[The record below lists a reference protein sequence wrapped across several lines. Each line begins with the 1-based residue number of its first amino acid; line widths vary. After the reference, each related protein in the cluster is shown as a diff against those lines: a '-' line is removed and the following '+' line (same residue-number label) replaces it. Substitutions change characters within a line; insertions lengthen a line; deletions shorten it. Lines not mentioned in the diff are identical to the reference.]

1 MRAFQNSVL
10 KEIKMFLE
18 TINYPARAEIVYIL
32 QALYLGCGRKQ
43 LSCFDGGVEHGMAR
57 AKPVYSH
64 N

>member
-1 MRAFQNSVL
+1 
-10 KEIKMFLE
+10 MFLE